1 MSLFLLSYILRIFP
15 FRFSCHIHPEQLHKM
30 VCGAV
35 CHKMP
40 CKTAITAHI
49 CGIWFFHYRPL
60 PQDALQNCNFS
71 SYLWHLVFP
80 LQTFATRCPVKLQ
93 FQLISVAS
101 GFSITD
107 LCHKMPCKTAI
118 SAHICGI
125 WFGRTCRAA
134 LLGLLYLRE
143 PDAGEAFSAGALAMT
158 SEMTVESG

>member
-1 MSLFLLSYILRIFP
+1 MFY
-15 FRFSCHIHPEQLHKM
+15 
-30 VCGAV
+30 
-35 CHKMP
+35 
-40 CKTAITAHI
+40 
-49 CGIWFFHYRPL
+49 
-60 PQDALQNCNFS
+60 CNFETFEFHS
-71 SYLWHLVFP
+71 DFLVFCTQP
-80 LQTFATRCPVKLQ
+80 CRSSFYLIYYAFFLSGSPVIFIQNSFIRWFVVRYATRCPVKLQ
-93 FQLISVAS
+93 LQLISVAF

-134 LLGLLYLRE
+134 LPGLLYLRE